1 MLNHKFRKTGR
12 LHKWKNNHIE
22 HWIVNKEK
30 YLIGFR
36 WGKMFLFKG
45 KNMQQ
50 WQQQKKCDFNHTD
63 MNELF
68 SIKDIIGNR

>member
-1 MLNHKFRKTGR
+1 
-12 LHKWKNNHIE
+12 
-22 HWIVNKEK
+22 
-30 YLIGFR
+30 
-36 WGKMFLFKG
+36 MFLFKG

-50 WQQQKKCDFNHTD
+50 CQQQKKCDFNHTD